1 MKVLQIDGSMGEG
14 GGQVLRTALALAAVL
29 GVSVR
34 VYNIRVKRSRPG
46 LQHQH
51 LESVNAIAKMS
62 HGRVE
67 GARIGSTEVTFYPG
81 KISGGEYSFDIGTA
95 GSVTLLLQAIM
106 PLMVAAEGEVSV
118 RVKGGTDVPKSPP
131 IDYYRFVL
139 RPLLSKFGIELNV
152 ELIRRGH
159 YPRGG
164 GEVLVKVRRTGA
176 LRPVDLVRA
185 GKLIRIEGLSHCVR
199 LPAHVA
205 IRQAR
210 AASEALSG
218 LGVPVN
224 ISVEHYEGR
233 PDPHLGPGSGIVV
246 WALTENSVLGGDS
259 LGERGKPAEQVGR
272 EAAASLMQ
280 DLSTGMALDRHSSDM
295 LIIYALLAGGVSRLG
310 GASLTSHAST
320 VIDLVKIMAPQAS
333 MSLEGRPEAPF
344 TVTVKGLG
352 LL

>member
-1 MKVLQIDGSMGEG
+1 MKVLQVDGSMGEG
-14 GGQVLRTALALAAVL
+14 GGQVLRTSLALAAVL
-29 GVSVR
+29 GVPVR

-46 LQHQH
+46 LQRQH
-51 LESVNAIAKMS
+51 LESVKAIEEMS

-67 GARIGSTEVTFYPG
+67 GARLGSTEVTFYPG

-95 GSVTLLLQAIM
+95 GSITLLLQAIM
-106 PLMVAAEGEVSV
+106 PLMVAAEGEVRV
-118 RVKGGTDVPKSPP
+118 RVRGGTDVPKSPP

-139 RPLLSKFGIELNV
+139 RPLLSKFNVELDV

-164 GEVLVKVRRTGA
+164 GEVAVRVKRNGA

-185 GKLIRIEGLSHCVR
+185 GRLIRVEGLSHCVR

-224 ISVEHYEGR
+224 INVEHYEGR

-246 WALTENSVLGGDS
+246 WAITENSVLGGDS
-259 LGERGKPAEQVGR
+259 LGEKGKPAEQVGR
-272 EAAASLMQ
+272 EAAISLMR

-295 LIIYALLAGGVSRLG
+295 LLIYAVLSSGVSRLG

-320 VIDLVKIMAPQAS
+320 VVELIKIMAPEAS
-333 MSLEGRPEAPF
+333 ISVEGRPGSPF
-344 TVTVKGLG
+344 TATVRGLG